1 MVTENGETF
10 SFPPG
15 EIQTVSIFDGGGA
28 NTISVLKTSS
38 SSPVSIIG
46 GGNDTVNIG
55 SNGSVQG
62 IVGAVTITNPP
73 NFTAINVDASADS
86 SVHIATLD
94 TRIGPDGL
102 PFGQI
107 TSLAPAAINYKYAD
121 TGSLTLRTG
130 GGGINV
136 NVLATGVSTSLVGN
150 GPTTVNV
157 GNRVSGVQEILG
169 PLTIT
174 NPPDFT
180 TLNVDD
186 SADQTGR
193 TATLDTF
200 TDSGGITFG
209 RITGLAPAS
218 INYKQ
223 ADIHSP
229 TIDGGSAPTP
239 SSSSRCLSRRSP

>member
-1 MVTENGETF
+1 M
-10 SFPPG
+10 
-15 EIQTVSIFDGGGA
+15 
-28 NTISVLKTSS
+28 
-38 SSPVSIIG
+38 
-46 GGNDTVNIG
+46 
-55 SNGSVQG
+55 
-62 IVGAVTITNPP
+62 TITNPP

-94 TRIGPDGL
+94 TRTGPDGF

-107 TSLAPAAINYKYAD
+107 TGLAPAAINYKYAD

-180 TLNVDD
+180 TLNVVD
-186 SADQTGR
+186 SADQTAQPR
-193 TATLDTF
+193 RST
-200 TDSGGITFG
+200 
-209 RITGLAPAS
+209 P
-218 INYKQ
+218 
-223 ADIHSP
+223 SP
-229 TIDGGSAPTP
+229 TPAASPSAASQAWPRPRSTTSRPTSTRRRSTAARAPTP

>member
-1 MVTENGETF
+1 M
-10 SFPPG
+10 
-15 EIQTVSIFDGGGA
+15 
-28 NTISVLKTSS
+28 
-38 SSPVSIIG
+38 
-46 GGNDTVNIG
+46 
-55 SNGSVQG
+55 
-62 IVGAVTITNPP
+62 
-73 NFTAINVDASADS
+73 
-86 SVHIATLD
+86 HIATLD
-94 TRIGPDGL
+94 TRTGSDGS

-107 TSLAPAAINYKYAD
+107 TGLAPAAINYKYAD

-130 GGGINV
+130 AVINV

-180 TLNVDD
+180 TLNVVD

-223 ADIHSP
+223 ADTSSP
-229 TIDGGSAPTP
+229 ARSTAARAPTP